1 MALMSVHWGLPGWG
15 GGAGSRHE
23 PSRVLGYP
31 SAGQRWKDS
40 EQLKCFAWELFG
52 AFFFFFLKGEFSDF
66 KVLTGSLNGFVF

>member
-1 MALMSVHWGLPGWG
+1 MCLGWEVLGGANERALGAAGVG
-15 GGAGSRHE
+15 GGRREQARAE

-52 AFFFFFLKGEFSDF
+52 AFFFFF
-66 KVLTGSLNGFVF
+66 